1 MKITV
6 KFTAGQ
12 IFSEWLH

>member
-1 MKITV
+1 MKFTV